1 MKKWIKYITSTVVF
15 SVIYTIT
22 EYLLTENISWK
33 MVVATSII
41 YFILYTT
48 IDLTFKK
55 TKKDN

>member
-15 SVIYTIT
+15 SVIYTIA

-48 IDLTFKK
+48 IDLTFTK